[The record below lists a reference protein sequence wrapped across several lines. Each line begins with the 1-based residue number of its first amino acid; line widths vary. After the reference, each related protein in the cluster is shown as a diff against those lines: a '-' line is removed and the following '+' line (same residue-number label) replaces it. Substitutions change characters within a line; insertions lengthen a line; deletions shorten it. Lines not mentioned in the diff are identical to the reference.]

1 MAYITEFPPAD
12 SVYVIYLLI
21 LYFFFFATVTCHHC
35 VGASTKRCINLAS
48 ILDILVIIM
57 RNSM

>member
-21 LYFFFFATVTCHHC
+21 LYFFFVATVTCHHC
-35 VGASTKRCINLAS
+35 VGASTKRYINLAS